1 MERCDAVYKGVMI
14 GDSGVGKTALL
25 MRFCERVF
33 EDNYVS
39 TIGVDVKKRVL
50 SVDGHKVKLQL
61 WDTAGQE
68 RFRTITQSYYRGAD
82 GIVIVF
88 DLTDV
93 ESFTNVKHWV
103 EDINRSN
110 NTSVKILVGNKLDLK
125 REVSEERATSYASK
139 MGFRYFETSAKDGSN
154 VDATFLEFA
163 RILLGSLP
171 ADNPSHIQSTAQPLA
186 GDSVRSNSS
195 AGSCC

>member
-50 SVDGHKVKLQL
+50 NVDGHKVKLQL

-88 DLTDV
+88 DLTDM

-103 EDINRSN
+103 KDINRTNDSS
-110 NTSVKILVGNKLDLK
+110 TKILVGNKLDLN
-125 REVSEERATSYASK
+125 REVSKDVATAYASK
-139 MGFRYFETSAKDGSN
+139 MGFRYFETSAKSGSN
-154 VDATFLEFA
+154 VDSTFLEFA

-171 ADNPSHIQSTAQPLA
+171 ADNPSHIQSTAQPIN
-186 GDSVRSNSS
+186 GKNTSS
-195 AGSCC
+195 GSCC